1 MESIGGDSDNSV
13 NTVATATQTIFLS
26 GGVTSGFIL
35 YHSTG
40 GDIGLP
46 GHL

>member
-26 GGVTSGFIL
+26 GGVTSGL